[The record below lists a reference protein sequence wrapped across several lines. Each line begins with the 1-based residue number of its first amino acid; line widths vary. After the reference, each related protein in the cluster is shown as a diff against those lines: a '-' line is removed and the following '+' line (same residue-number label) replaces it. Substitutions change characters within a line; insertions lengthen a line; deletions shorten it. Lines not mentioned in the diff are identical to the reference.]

1 MRLDQLTNATKDDS
15 INVGT
20 ALQQLRNLGSQNQL
34 PVHTEQLAPKQ
45 FTVSDNDLVSVETL
59 EDGTKAW
66 VIKKETPEQRM
77 AKLGERYVRTLKV
90 MDQSD
95 PLFDAISVKS
105 HDDGFDPVAILAKKR
120 GIFDQDVIKLN
131 SVKKVFEHFDYGP
144 KGLVVKGSPE
154 AESYKK
160 CIELVRTKR
169 VKLPTVE
176 EFEKARKQALEERK
190 DTMEN
195 NLPNPPIMPAAPTT
209 TTPTAPTPEEI
220 RNAASQ
226 AAQRASNTADYS
238 PDMMPPKRNLAADAA
253 KNVAK
258 AKPIDITKSLVE
270 HSISPTP
277 TATNTQTTEAPVAVV
292 PEVEPAPPV
301 TFEVKDGQA
310 ESFFATLPDVEKQKV
325 QAAKIIKLNE
335 VQTVDVPTAITTID
349 SLTDYRKIVPKKV
362 TGEYVEV
369 PLPNSGYIATMAGA
383 GSLAMASIVT
393 DQNNGAD
400 IRKQYQFCFDN
411 LVTTSIGQMSYN
423 DFIIKTSPTDLSALI
438 GGIYRASMPEENEI
452 MLTCGNP
459 KCRKDYKIKYRT
471 TEITDVDA
479 FDDDTKIQINDII
492 ESSCVIGDAK
502 EAQANS
508 PVMIAKTYKLDDDT
522 YLTIKIP
529 DGQMS
534 IERSAVVEQV
544 GEIYGDIVAFLF
556 NFVKELR
563 KNIVPAGFTEPQ
575 WFSITD
581 PAIIAEELYNMDDT
595 GLSLLMDGVSGLKV
609 YDEFKYAFKGPI
621 ICPNC
626 GRKED
631 KIPCDIND
639 LVFLRVSKITN
650 KKS

>member
-1 MRLDQLTNATKDDS
+1 MRFDQLTNATMDES
-15 INVGT
+15 IDVGT

-34 PVHTEQLAPKQ
+34 PAHAEQSDPKRT
-45 FTVSDNDLVSVETL
+45 TVSDNNLVSIETL
-59 EDGTKAW
+59 SDGKKVW
-66 VIKKETPEQRM
+66 VIKKETSEQRM

-105 HDDGFDPVAILAKKR
+105 HDDGFDPVAILTKKR
-120 GIFDQDVIKLN
+120 GEFDQDVVKLN
-131 SVKKVFEHFDYGP
+131 NVKKVFEHFDYGP
-144 KGLVVKGSPE
+144 NGLVPKGSPE

-160 CIELVRTKR
+160 CIELVRSKR
-169 VKLPTVE
+169 VRLPTVE

-190 DTMEN
+190 STMEN
-195 NLPNPPIMPAAPTT
+195 NLPTPPVMPVTPTT
-209 TTPTAPTPEEI
+209 TTPTAPTSEEV
-220 RNAASQ
+220 RNVVAQ
-226 AAQRASNTADYS
+226 ATPNTADYS
-238 PDMMPPKRNLAADAA
+238 PDMLPPKRNLAADAT

-258 AKPIDITKSLVE
+258 AKPIDVTKTLVE
-270 HSISPTP
+270 HSMNPKVPIDNTSKTNIPTP
-277 TATNTQTTEAPVAVV
+277 VT
-292 PEVEPAPPV
+292 PEVEPAQPV
-301 TFEVKDGQA
+301 TFEVKEGQA
-310 ESFFATLPDVEKQKV
+310 ESFFATLPDTEKQKV

-335 VQTVDVPTAITTID
+335 VQTIDVPTAITTID
-349 SLTDYRKIVPKKV
+349 NITDYRKIVPKKV

-383 GSLAMASIVT
+383 GSLAMATIVA

-400 IRKQYQFCFDN
+400 VRKQYQFCFDN

-423 DFIIKTSPTDLSALI
+423 DFILKTSPTDLPALI

-479 FDDDTKIQINDII
+479 FDDETKVQINDII
-492 ESSCVIGDAK
+492 ESSDVIGDAK

-508 PVMIAKTYKLDDDT
+508 PVMTAKTYMLDDDT
-522 YLTIKIP
+522 YITIKIP
-529 DGQMS
+529 DGQMT
-534 IERSAVVEQV
+534 IERSTVVEQV
-544 GEIYGDIVAFLF
+544 GEVYGDIVAFLF
-556 NFVKELR
+556 NFVKELKR
-563 KNIVPAGFTEPQ
+563 KLVPAGFTEPQ

-595 GLSLLMDGVSGLKV
+595 SVSLLMDGVGSLKV

-621 ICPNC
+621 ICPHC

>member
-1 MRLDQLTNATKDDS
+1 MRLDQLTNATKDES
-15 INVGT
+15 INIGT

-34 PVHTEQLAPKQ
+34 PTHAEQSAPKQ
-45 FTVSDNDLVSVETL
+45 TMDSDNDFVSIETL
-59 EDGTKAW
+59 SDGTKVW
-66 VIKKETPEQRM
+66 VIKKETSEQRM

-105 HDDGFDPVAILAKKR
+105 HDDGFDPVAILTKKR
-120 GIFDQDVIKLN
+120 GEFDQDVVKLN
-131 SVKKVFEHFDYGP
+131 NVKKVFEHFDYGP
-144 KGLVVKGSPE
+144 NGLVPKGSPE

-160 CIELVRTKR
+160 CIELVRSKR
-169 VKLPTVE
+169 VRLPTVE

-190 DTMEN
+190 KTMEN
-195 NLPNPPIMPAAPTT
+195 NLPTPPVMPVAPTT
-209 TTPTAPTPEEI
+209 TTPTAPTSEEV
-220 RNAASQ
+220 RNVLAQ
-226 AAQRASNTADYS
+226 ATPNTADYS
-238 PDMMPPKRNLAADAA
+238 PDMLPPKRNLAADAA

-258 AKPIDITKSLVE
+258 AKPIDVTKTLVE
-270 HSISPTP
+270 HSMNPKAPIDNTSSTDTPTP
-277 TATNTQTTEAPVAVV
+277 VT
-292 PEVEPAPPV
+292 PEVEPAQSV
-301 TFEVKDGQA
+301 TFDVKEGQA
-310 ESFFATLPDVEKQKV
+310 ESFFAALPDIEKQKV

-335 VQTVDVPTAITTID
+335 VRTIDVPTAITTID
-349 SLTDYRKIVPKKV
+349 NITDYRKIVPKKV

-383 GSLAMASIVT
+383 GSLAMATIVA

-400 IRKQYQFCFDN
+400 VRKQYQFCFDN

-423 DFIIKTSPTDLSALI
+423 DFILKTSPTDLPALI

-479 FDDDTKIQINDII
+479 FDDETKVQINDII
-492 ESSCVIGDAK
+492 ESSDVIGDAK

-508 PVMIAKTYKLDDDT
+508 PVMTAKTYMLDDDT
-522 YLTIKIP
+522 YITIKIP
-529 DGQMS
+529 DGQMT
-534 IERSAVVEQV
+534 IERSTVIEQV
-544 GEIYGDIVAFLF
+544 GEAYGDIVAFLF
-556 NFVKELR
+556 NFVKELKR
-563 KNIVPAGFTEPQ
+563 KLIPAGFTTPQ

-595 GLSLLMDGVSGLKV
+595 SVSLLMDGVGSLKV

-621 ICPNC
+621 ICPHC

>member
-1 MRLDQLTNATKDDS
+1 MRFDQLTNATMDES
-15 INVGT
+15 IDVGT

-34 PVHTEQLAPKQ
+34 PAHAEQSDPKRT
-45 FTVSDNDLVSVETL
+45 TVSDNNLVSIETL
-59 EDGTKAW
+59 SDGKKVW
-66 VIKKETPEQRM
+66 VIKKETSEQRM

-105 HDDGFDPVAILAKKR
+105 HDDGFDPVAILTKKR
-120 GIFDQDVIKLN
+120 GEFDQDVVKLN
-131 SVKKVFEHFDYGP
+131 NVKKVFEHFDYGP
-144 KGLVVKGSPE
+144 NGLVPKGSPE

-160 CIELVRTKR
+160 CIELVRSKR
-169 VKLPTVE
+169 VRLPTVE

-190 DTMEN
+190 STMEN
-195 NLPNPPIMPAAPTT
+195 NLPTPPVMPVTPTT
-209 TTPTAPTPEEI
+209 TTPTAPTSEEV
-220 RNAASQ
+220 RNVV
-226 AAQRASNTADYS
+226 AQTTPNTADYS
-238 PDMMPPKRNLAADAA
+238 PDMLPPKRNLAADAA

-258 AKPIDITKSLVE
+258 AKPIDVTKTLVE
-270 HSISPTP
+270 HSMNPKVPIDNTSKTNIPTP
-277 TATNTQTTEAPVAVV
+277 VT
-292 PEVEPAPPV
+292 PEVEPAQPV
-301 TFEVKDGQA
+301 TFEVKEGQA
-310 ESFFATLPDVEKQKV
+310 ESFFATLPDTEKQKV

-335 VQTVDVPTAITTID
+335 VQTIDVPTAITTID
-349 SLTDYRKIVPKKV
+349 NITDYRKIVPKKV

-383 GSLAMASIVT
+383 GSLAMATIVA

-400 IRKQYQFCFDN
+400 VRRQYQFCFDN

-423 DFIIKTSPTDLSALI
+423 DFILKTSPTDLPALI

-479 FDDDTKIQINDII
+479 FDDETKVQINDII
-492 ESSCVIGDAK
+492 ESSDVIGDAK

-508 PVMIAKTYKLDDDT
+508 PVMTAKTYMLDDDT
-522 YLTIKIP
+522 YITIKIP
-529 DGQMS
+529 DGQMT
-534 IERSAVVEQV
+534 IERSTVVEQV
-544 GEIYGDIVAFLF
+544 GEVYGDIVAFLF
-556 NFVKELR
+556 NFVKELKR
-563 KNIVPAGFTEPQ
+563 KLVPAGFTEPQ

-595 GLSLLMDGVSGLKV
+595 SVSLLMDGVGSLKV

-621 ICPNC
+621 ICPHC

>member
-1 MRLDQLTNATKDDS
+1 MRFDQLTNATMDES
-15 INVGT
+15 IDVGT

-34 PVHTEQLAPKQ
+34 PAHAEQSDPKRT
-45 FTVSDNDLVSVETL
+45 TVSDNNLVSIETL
-59 EDGTKAW
+59 SDGKKVW
-66 VIKKETPEQRM
+66 VIKKETSEQRM

-105 HDDGFDPVAILAKKR
+105 HDDGFDPVAILTKKR
-120 GIFDQDVIKLN
+120 GEFDQDVVKLN
-131 SVKKVFEHFDYGP
+131 NVKKVFEHFDYGP
-144 KGLVVKGSPE
+144 NGLVPKGSPE

-160 CIELVRTKR
+160 CIELVRSKR
-169 VKLPTVE
+169 VRLPTVE

-190 DTMEN
+190 STMEN
-195 NLPNPPIMPAAPTT
+195 NLPTPPVMPVTPTT
-209 TTPTAPTPEEI
+209 TTPTAPTSEEV
-220 RNAASQ
+220 RNVVAQ
-226 AAQRASNTADYS
+226 ATPNTADYS
-238 PDMMPPKRNLAADAA
+238 PDMLPPKRNLAADAA

-258 AKPIDITKSLVE
+258 AKPIDVTKTLVE
-270 HSISPTP
+270 HSMNPKVPIDNTSKTNIPTP
-277 TATNTQTTEAPVAVV
+277 VT
-292 PEVEPAPPV
+292 PEVEPAQPV
-301 TFEVKDGQA
+301 TFEVKEGQA
-310 ESFFATLPDVEKQKV
+310 ESFFATLPDTEKQKV

-335 VQTVDVPTAITTID
+335 VQTIDVPTAITTID
-349 SLTDYRKIVPKKV
+349 NITDYRKIVPKKV

-383 GSLAMASIVT
+383 GSLAMATIVA

-400 IRKQYQFCFDN
+400 VRKQYQFCFDN

-423 DFIIKTSPTDLSALI
+423 DFILKTSPTDLPALI

-479 FDDDTKIQINDII
+479 FDDETKVQINDII
-492 ESSCVIGDAK
+492 ESSDVIGDAK

-508 PVMIAKTYKLDDDT
+508 PVMTAKTYMLDDDT
-522 YLTIKIP
+522 YITIKIP
-529 DGQMS
+529 DGQMT
-534 IERSAVVEQV
+534 IERSTVVEQV
-544 GEIYGDIVAFLF
+544 GEVYGDIVAFLF
-556 NFVKELR
+556 NFVKELKR
-563 KNIVPAGFTEPQ
+563 KLVPAGFTEPQ

-595 GLSLLMDGVSGLKV
+595 SVSLLMDGVGSLKV

-621 ICPNC
+621 ICPHC